1 MTADKGYR
9 LLFVSIM
16 WLFGLA
22 CMAGYGIIGATMDNP
37 TFRAVFTLVFGIV
50 MTMAT
55 LIFLTVVFFVRRK
68 AT

>member
-9 LLFVSIM
+9 LLFVGII

-22 CMAGYGIIGATMDNP
+22 CMVGYGIIGATMEPP
-37 TFRAVFTLVFGIV
+37 TFRAVFVLVFGSV

>member
-1 MTADKGYR
+1 MTADTGFR
-9 LLFVSIM
+9 LLLVSIV

-22 CMAGYGIIGATMDNP
+22 CMVGYGIIGATMETP
-37 TFRAVFTLVFGIV
+37 TFRAVFVLVFGSV

-55 LIFLTVVFFVRRK
+55 LIFFTIVFFTRRK